1 MYYGLRNWHNI
12 AEENVFR
19 SLTNTKQI
27 KKIPEHNR
35 DWIQAVQASVIFI
48 YEENAARLQ
57 VGKFPWTTLSQD
69 DLYDNQT
76 KVKKEASKRN
86 PENLCWRN

>member
-12 AEENVFR
+12 AKENVFR
-19 SLTNTKQI
+19 FLTNTKQI

-35 DWIQAVQASVIFI
+35 DWIQAVQAAVILI

-69 DLYDNQT
+69 VRQPNQS
-76 KVKKEASKRN
+76 AKRS
-86 PENLCWRN
+86 